1 MRKEESDPSGRP
13 YYFVVPQDQ
22 QTPNNPMLPHWASP
36 MQACYNPEFTPNP
49 YYNHP
54 PAAGSYMSH
63 QSEADSYLNHQYAA
77 GSYLNHQYMWQNQEN
92 NTLLQSN
99 ALHDPV
105 KLSNK
110 SLLAEDAAIAFSEMV
125 SRNIVKSNPDSNQL
139 FTRNSQPVRLITGES
154 SEYGNQSSAPKID
167 VGDADRVVLVNQY
180 YNNFFV
186 ENPSVLSQTLG
197 TGVKESDADAR
208 LNNMDFPICKK
219 QRSKM
224 NVGDGENKDLSFGWK
239 EQKSKMTVEDEKPS
253 WLIQSL
259 RTVVKESD
267 SDVDA
272 DAQLK
277 YMEADDIRKERKRQS
292 NRESAKRTRLRK
304 KQERE
309 DRTKIDTLNEEIAVL
324 TKQLKSY
331 SEACLEL
338 ADENDS
344 IEEELIKEYGLESI
358 ADLLLMKPAA

>member
-110 SLLAEDAAIAFSEMV
+110 SLLAE
-125 SRNIVKSNPDSNQL
+125 
-139 FTRNSQPVRLITGES
+139 VR
-154 SEYGNQSSAPKID
+154 
-167 VGDADRVVLVNQY
+167 
-180 YNNFFV
+180 
-186 ENPSVLSQTLG
+186 
-197 TGVKESDADAR
+197 
-208 LNNMDFPICKK
+208 
-219 QRSKM
+219 
-224 NVGDGENKDLSFGWK
+224 GW
-239 EQKSKMTVEDEKPS
+239 
-253 WLIQSL
+253 
-259 RTVVKESD
+259 
-267 SDVDA
+267 
-272 DAQLK
+272 
-277 YMEADDIRKERKRQS
+277 
-292 NRESAKRTRLRK
+292 
-304 KQERE
+304 
-309 DRTKIDTLNEEIAVL
+309 
-324 TKQLKSY
+324 
-331 SEACLEL
+331 
-338 ADENDS
+338 
-344 IEEELIKEYGLESI
+344 G
-358 ADLLLMKPAA
+358 